1 MKQFFVLNLIDL
13 ILCVLLSLFLSLFA
27 VAYMSTTS
35 FASTTIPRPPTST
48 TSESQ
53 SLFGEEVESILVENP
68 QQQGTKRRTTSD
80 VWNHFKKKNIDGKV
94 KAQCNYYGRLMAG
107 ASTSIRDDS
116 FKTTHSKKLSK
127 CSEGSKSSEGRNKY

>member
-13 ILCVLLSLFLSLFA
+13 ILSSLHSLFV

-35 FASTTIPRPPTST
+35 SASTLAPRPPTSM

-53 SLFGEEVESILVENP
+53 SLFGEEVKYVLVENP

-80 VWNHFKKKNIDGKV
+80 VWNHFKKENIDGKV
-94 KAQCNYYGRLMAG
+94 KA
-107 ASTSIRDDS
+107 
-116 FKTTHSKKLSK
+116 
-127 CSEGSKSSEGRNKY
+127 